1 MAQSEQSADPS
12 QAIDTTASTDA
23 SGSTEPQQ
31 PMAFQRSIARG
42 KFYAGLESLS
52 QLQEAPPQPHWTSAR
67 IDQWVREAKK
77 LWRVEFEFLQLLVD
91 FPDERIDGATAEYNE
106 LVARARQYKIRVFPL
121 PVSETP
127 VVETTPIPLATSQN
141 TAAPPSSVAGSAA
154 PIPTK
159 TAPTTTT
166 TATPSAGLI
175 PKPTTTLSQVPST
188 SRSTS
193 AYSTVPPKDP
203 ANASSTE
210 PQRPKLTLLSPR
222 PPATTQDSIFSLDPT
237 SPLHLASTK
246 VGALPPSSTPGVRRL
261 QGPASIPPPA
271 PPARP
276 ISPPSPSA
284 PTPLTAL
291 DLGPLQ
297 AGSVTSSFRIRT
309 PLFFPG
315 TDDEDEPPTPRANDK
330 GKDKEII
337 LGTDEDEVDFQGQF
351 DSFETMDVDD
361 DDDGSPP
368 PTNIAWRFRSPIPA
382 GPSPITVSEVRSRL
396 SIHQADPNS
405 ALFKLL
411 GAPPVAKP
419 KKGSQRKPK
428 FNNPP
433 PASNDSAAEGT
444 VKASRSS
451 KKTTKASKGKAVGE
465 VSKGEVVATK
475 AIRPRGPSRLRAP
488 PATIGIQI
496 GGFGEEV
503 PADYKAVKNG
513 LKSIGV
519 LVVSKDFG
527 DFVEVDKA
535 LWNKKVA
542 PFIGEQYVKQCDQ
555 CYRKK
560 TQCRKFLTNSIICI
574 QCHYTKLP
582 CLVNGTKA
590 LNPLAHYRPK
600 EYKSINAF
608 ESAMTTLSQHV
619 DALEDVVIN
628 FMAGVDALSHLQG
641 VRAQIGQLREGLS
654 IDTQVEDV
662 VDEENDEGF
671 GADEVSEGEPGPSK
685 KRKRSGK

>member
-1 MAQSEQSADPS
+1 MASSEQPAVPPQTDDTSSSTSISGPS
-12 QAIDTTASTDA
+12 KPT
-23 SGSTEPQQ
+23 
-31 PMAFQRSIARG
+31 AFQQSLARG
-42 KFYAGLESLS
+42 KFYAGLDSLS
-52 QLQEAPPQPHWTSAR
+52 SLQEAPPQPHWTSAR
-67 IDQWVREAKK
+67 VDKWVREAKK
-77 LWRVEFEFLQLLVD
+77 LWAHCSAQVEIAKISAKEFRGVEFEFLQLLVD
-91 FPDERIDGATAEYNE
+91 FPDERIEGATVEYND
-106 LVARARQYKIRVFPL
+106 LIARARQYKIRVFPL
-121 PVSETP
+121 PIPETP
-127 VVETTPIPLATSQN
+127 VVETTPTPQAPLH
-141 TAAPPSSVAGSAA
+141 TAS
-154 PIPTK
+154 ID
-159 TAPTTTT
+159 TTV
-166 TATPSAGLI
+166 TPSAGVT
-175 PKPTTTLSQVPST
+175 PTPT
-188 SRSTS
+188 
-193 AYSTVPPKDP
+193 AIPPKVPLTDRS
-203 ANASSTE
+203 ASSQAPV
-210 PQRPKLTLLSPR
+210 PQKAPSDASAAGPPRPKLTLHGPR
-222 PPATTQDSIFSLDPT
+222 PAVTTQDLLFRLDPT
-237 SPLHLASTK
+237 SPLHST
-246 VGALPPSSTPGVRRL
+246 
-261 QGPASIPPPA
+261 ASIAGAISTSNPLMGARRPQGATLINPTV
-271 PPARP
+271 PPART
-276 ISPPSPSA
+276 ISPPPPRVST
-284 PTPLTAL
+284 PTL

-297 AGSVTSSFRIRT
+297 AGSVASYSRRRT

-315 TDDEDEPPTPRANDK
+315 TDDEEESPTPEAKNK
-330 GKDKEII
+330 GKGKEII
-337 LGTDEDEVDFQGQF
+337 PGTDDDEDDFSGQF
-351 DSFETMDVDD
+351 ESFEAMDVDD
-361 DDDGSPP
+361 DDDDDESPP
-368 PTNIAWRFRSPIPA
+368 PTKIAWRFRSPIPA
-382 GPSPITVSEVRSRL
+382 TVSGPSPITVSEVRPRR
-396 SIHQADPNS
+396 SIHEADPNS
-405 ALFKLL
+405 VLFKLL

-542 PFIGEQYVKQCDQ
+542 PFVGEQYVKQCDQ

-560 TQCRKFLTNSIICI
+560 TQCRKFLTNSVICVR
-574 QCHYTKLP
+574 CHYAKLP

-600 EYKSINAF
+600 SYETINAF
-608 ESAMTTLSQHV
+608 DSSMDTLSQHAS
-619 DALEDVVIN
+619 ALEDIVVN
-628 FMAGVDALSHLQG
+628 YMAGLDAMSQLQG
-641 VRAQIGQLREGLS
+641 LRSQIGHLRECLGS
-654 IDTQVEDV
+654 DTRVEEVIEEGDDESSN
-662 VDEENDEGF
+662 VDNV
-671 GADEVSEGEPGPSK
+671 AEGEPGPSR